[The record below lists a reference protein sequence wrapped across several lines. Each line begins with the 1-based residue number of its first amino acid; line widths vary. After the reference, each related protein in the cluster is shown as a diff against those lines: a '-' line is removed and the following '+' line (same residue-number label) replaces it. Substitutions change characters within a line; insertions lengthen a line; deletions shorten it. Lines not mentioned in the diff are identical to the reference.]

1 MGWTTVTISLIA
13 RFSKNVVSPQAGR
26 AALLS
31 ALLLTASFPAGGLA
45 GVAGGSR
52 QSGPS
57 IGEPSTATGGG
68 RQLVL
73 QVRGQG

>member
-13 RFSKNVVSPQAGR
+13 SFAKNVVAPHAGR

-31 ALLLTASFPAGGLA
+31 ALFLTASFPAGGVA

-57 IGEPSTATGGG
+57 IGEPNTSTGPG

-73 QVRGQG
+73 QVRGRS